1 MFKKPSSYK
10 NCQSTEV
17 KFKQFYSEKNM
28 SLLRNQPHL
37 KKSLYIGDEND
48 MENINLN
55 DQNDTINENNTNDN
69 LNDDLND
76 DLNNDPNDY
85 LDENEIVDNYYTDEN
100 DREKEYLIDRQ
111 PKVIYCNLND
121 ITYYNNL
128 TDIERENMVY
138 GIPLKKERNNS
149 LIYNT
154 ISYISE
160 LFKTLG
166 FN

>member
-17 KFKQFYSEKNM
+17 KFKQFCSEKNM
-28 SLLRNQPHL
+28 SVLRNPPHL
-37 KKSLYIGDEND
+37 KKSLYIGDDYD

-55 DQNDTINENNTNDN
+55 RPNDVNNENNTNDN

-76 DLNNDPNDY
+76 Y
-85 LDENEIVDNYYTDEN
+85 LDENEIIDNYDINNN
-100 DREKEYLIDRQ
+100 DNGNDNDDNDYLINRQ
-111 PKVIYCNLND
+111 PKVIYYNLND
-121 ITYYNNL
+121 VTDYDNL
-128 TDIERENMVY
+128 TDIEREKMVY

-160 LFKTLG
+160 LFKNFG